1 MAGSRCVE
9 SLPLLP
15 RQLPFVAALGLL
27 AYVFW
32 ASAALTGIAAGVAI
46 FLFGMMTLERG
57 FKALTGGVL
66 EMLLRRSTDRF
77 WKGLT
82 FGAATT
88 ALTQSSSLVSVI
100 TISFLSAGLL
110 TLGQGIGVIFGANL
124 GTTTGAWLMAGP
136 GMRFNI
142 GLWALP
148 MLTFGVVFVLAR
160 SDNFRSVGWVLAGV
174 GFLFLGIQWMK
185 EGFEAFHQAVDL
197 SRYAVGGLAG
207 MIIYTLAGVT
217 ATVIMQSS
225 HAALIVTITA
235 LSAGQITY
243 ENALAIS
250 IGANIGTTV
259 TALIAAFAANV
270 EGRRLAGAH
279 LVFNLTTAAVALV
292 FIGQFMLAVD
302 WLSQRMGIAPDS
314 YALRLALFH
323 TMFNITGIAI
333 MVPLIPRMVLLL
345 ERFLRSPRLVVSQPR
360 FINPTMTGLPGAAL
374 EAVRR
379 ELLRLFRRVF
389 SLIAQVLNFD
399 TRELQ
404 QQVDDERLRRL
415 PVRIEAPNVDDI
427 YNTRVKPLHGLIVD
441 FLAHVPVQNKRAEQ
455 AAQLRA
461 ACRHLV
467 EAVKDAKHLQKNLV
481 RHLRSSNPALRGEYA
496 AIRAGLGRLLHQLDE
511 LLNIDDP
518 ETAGAGIDALE
529 SQVDAGDIV
538 RTGRLDELIRE
549 RRISSENATSLM
561 NDSAYANR
569 IARNLLA
576 MARVTFRPLS
586 TEDEPSGDTVLDG
599 QPASEPPEPGA
610 TGH

>member
-1 MAGSRCVE
+1 MIVFGLLPAQI
-9 SLPLLP
+9 LPLLP
-15 RQLPFVAALGLL
+15 RQLPFIAALGLL

-32 ASAALTGIAAGVAI
+32 VSTALTGVAAGVAI

-57 FKALTGGVL
+57 FKALTGGTL
-66 EMLLRRSTDRF
+66 QRLLKRSTDRL
-77 WKGLT
+77 WKALT

-100 TISFLSAGLL
+100 TISFLGAGLM

-136 GMRFNI
+136 GLRFNI
-142 GLWALP
+142 GLLALP
-148 MLTFGVVFVLAR
+148 MLTFGVIFILTR
-160 SDNFRSVGWVLAGV
+160 SRTLRAIGWVLAGAA
-174 GFLFLGIQWMK
+174 FLFLGIQWMK
-185 EGFEAFHQAVDL
+185 EGFDAFQQAVDL
-197 SRYAVGGLAG
+197 GRYAVGGLTG
-207 MIIYTLAGVT
+207 LIIYTLVGVV

-225 HAALIVTITA
+225 HATLIVTITA
-235 LSAGQITY
+235 LSAGQINY

-259 TALIAAFAANV
+259 TALVAAIAANV

-302 WLSQRMGIAPDS
+302 WLSQRLGIDPGS
-314 YALRLALFH
+314 HALRLALFH
-323 TMFNITGIAI
+323 TLFNLTGVAI

-345 ERFLRSPRLVVSQPR
+345 ERFLKSQRLVVSQAR
-360 FINPTMTGLPGAAL
+360 FINPNMIGLPDAAL

-399 TRELQ
+399 PHTLQ
-404 QQVDDERLRRL
+404 QQVDDDRLRRL
-415 PVRIEAPNVDDI
+415 PDRIESPNVDEI
-427 YNTRVKPLHGLIVD
+427 YNTRVKPLYGLIVD
-441 FLAHVPVQNKRAEQ
+441 FLAHVPVQDKRAEQ
-455 AAQLRA
+455 AVQLRA

-511 LLNIDDP
+511 VLNLDDA
-518 ETAGAGIDALE
+518 ETAGAGIDELE
-529 SQVDAGDIV
+529 SQFESGDIV

-576 MARVTFRPLS
+576 MARVTFKPLS
-586 TEDEPSGDTVLDG
+586 TEDEPPDESALDG
-599 QPASEPPEPGA
+599 GPAGA
-610 TGH
+610 E

>member
-1 MAGSRCVE
+1 M
-9 SLPLLP
+9 
-15 RQLPFVAALGLL
+15 
-27 AYVFW
+27 
-32 ASAALTGIAAGVAI
+32 TGIAAGVAI

-57 FKALTGGVL
+57 FKALTGGTL
-66 EMLLRRSTDRF
+66 ERLLKRSTDRL
-77 WKGLT
+77 WKALT

-100 TISFLSAGLL
+100 TISFLGAGLMTL
-110 TLGQGIGVIFGANL
+110 TQGIGVIFGANL

-136 GMRFNI
+136 GLRFNI
-142 GLWALP
+142 GLLALP
-148 MLTFGVVFVLAR
+148 MLTFGVIFILNR
-160 SDNFRSVGWVLAGV
+160 FRTLRAIGWVLAGAA
-174 GFLFLGIQWMK
+174 FLFLGIQWMK
-185 EGFEAFHQAVDL
+185 EGFDAFQQAVEL
-197 SRYAVGGLAG
+197 GRYAVGGLTG
-207 MIIYTLAGVT
+207 LIIYTLVGVV

-225 HAALIVTITA
+225 HATLIVTITA
-235 LSAGQITY
+235 LSAGQINY

-259 TALIAAFAANV
+259 TALLAAIAANV

-292 FIGQFMLAVD
+292 FIGQFMLSVD
-302 WLSQRMGIAPDS
+302 WLSQRLGIDPDS
-314 YALRLALFH
+314 HALRLALFH
-323 TMFNITGIAI
+323 TLFNLAGIAI
-333 MVPLIPRMVLLL
+333 MVPLIPRMVVLL
-345 ERFLRSPRLVVSQPR
+345 ERFLKSPRLVVSQAR
-360 FINPTMTGLPGAAL
+360 FINPNMIGLPGAAL

-399 TRELQ
+399 PHALQ
-404 QQVDDERLRRL
+404 QLVDDDRLRRL
-415 PVRIEAPNVDDI
+415 PDRIEAPNVDEI

-511 LLNIDDP
+511 LLNLDDA
-518 ETAGAGIDALE
+518 ETAAAGIDALE
-529 SQVDAGDIV
+529 SQFESGDIV

-586 TEDEPSGDTVLDG
+586 TEDERPDDIVLDG
-599 QPASEPPEPGA
+599 RPAGA
-610 TGH
+610 E